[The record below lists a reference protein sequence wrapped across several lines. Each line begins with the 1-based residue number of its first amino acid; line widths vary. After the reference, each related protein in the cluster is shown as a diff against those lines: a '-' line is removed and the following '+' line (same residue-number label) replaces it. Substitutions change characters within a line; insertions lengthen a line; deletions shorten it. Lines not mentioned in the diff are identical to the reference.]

1 MFLLCALLFKL
12 LVLSVAYPNPQQDL
26 EIVEDEIF
34 EDKHY
39 LIEPTEECNPFDEP
53 VSVTIENT
61 KVRLLEFKKLPLLKI
76 KASKQNCF
84 CCLIS

>member
-26 EIVEDEIF
+26 DIFEDEIF

-39 LIEPTEECNPFDEP
+39 LIEPTDECNPFDEP
-53 VSVTIENT
+53 ESVAIENA
-61 KVRLLEFKKLPLLKI
+61 KVRLLAFK
-76 KASKQNCF
+76 S
-84 CCLIS
+84 CLS